1 MLINRASVF
10 ELEPTETQASAFGQ
24 WVGACRVVYNLAL
37 DQRRTFGQ
45 QHRIYYNQQQAEI
58 TDLRAEVD
66 WLKAVPVHALQMA
79 VRAVDSAYQRFF
91 TGQCEAPQP
100 RKKFVNDS
108 FTLPDPSYLGF
119 KRLNTNHGA
128 VKVPKVGWVKLR
140 GYRALGG
147 APRSIT
153 ISRKAGKWFVSIAWQ
168 KEVPD
173 PLPSNLPSVGL
184 DRGVAVF
191 AALSDGRKIEPLSAF
206 KRIKDKLAKHQRKL
220 ARKVRRSENWRKQKA
235 KITRLHR
242 KVANARKDYLHQLSS
257 DLAKNHS
264 VIKIEKLQVKNMTK
278 SANGTVEAPGRNV
291 KAKSGLNRSI
301 LDQGWSMFATMLG
314 YKLAE
319 RGGQLV
325 EVAAAYTSQTC
336 AECGSID
343 RANRQDQATFVCVS
357 CGHADNA
364 DTNAARNIHQARA
377 LAVESPKRT
386 LRSVGKRKQQVGAIH
401 ACV

>member
-37 DQRRTFGQ
+37 DQRRMFGQ

-79 VRAVDSAYQRFF
+79 VRALDSAYQRFF

-147 APRSIT
+147 VLRSIT
-153 ISRKAGKWFVSIAWQ
+153 ISRKAGRWFVSIAWQ
-168 KEVPD
+168 KEAPD

-220 ARKVRRSENWRKQKA
+220 ARKVQRSENWRKQKA

-242 KVANARKDYLHQLSS
+242 KVANARKDYLHKLSS
-257 DLAKNHS
+257 DLAKNHG
-264 VIKIEKLQVKNMTK
+264 VIKIEKLQVKNMSK
-278 SANGTVEAPGRNV
+278 SAKGTVEVPGRNV

>member
-1 MLINRASVF
+1 MS
-10 ELEPTETQASAFGQ
+10 
-24 WVGACRVVYNLAL
+24 
-37 DQRRTFGQ
+37 
-45 QHRIYYNQQQAEI
+45 
-58 TDLRAEVD
+58 
-66 WLKAVPVHALQMA
+66 
-79 VRAVDSAYQRFF
+79 
-91 TGQCEAPQP
+91 
-100 RKKFVNDS
+100 
-108 FTLPDPSYLGF
+108 
-119 KRLNTNHGA
+119 
-128 VKVPKVGWVKLR
+128 
-140 GYRALGG
+140 
-147 APRSIT
+147 
-153 ISRKAGKWFVSIAWQ
+153 
-168 KEVPD
+168 
-173 PLPSNLPSVGL
+173 
-184 DRGVAVF
+184 
-191 AALSDGRKIEPLSAF
+191 
-206 KRIKDKLAKHQRKL
+206 
-220 ARKVRRSENWRKQKA
+220 
-235 KITRLHR
+235 
-242 KVANARKDYLHQLSS
+242 
-257 DLAKNHS
+257 
-264 VIKIEKLQVKNMTK
+264 K
-278 SANGTVEAPGRNV
+278 SAKGTVEVPGRNV

>member
-45 QHRIYYNQQQAEI
+45 QHHIYYNQQQAEI
-58 TDLRAEVD
+58 TDLRAEAD

-100 RKKFVNDS
+100 RKKSVNDS

-119 KRLNTNHGA
+119 KRLNANHGA

-147 APRSIT
+147 ALRSIT

-173 PLPSNLPSVGL
+173 PLPSNLPTVGL

-206 KRIKDKLAKHQRKL
+206 KRIKDKLAKHQRKMS
-220 ARKVRRSENWRKQKA
+220 RKVRRSENWRKQKV

-242 KVANARKDYLHQLSS
+242 KVANARKDYLHKLST

-278 SANGTVEAPGRNV
+278 SAKGTVESPGRNV

-314 YKLAE
+314 YKLIE
-319 RGGQLV
+319 RGGKLV
-325 EVAAAYTSQTC
+325 EVAAAYTSQAC
-336 AECGSID
+336 AECGSIG

-357 CGHADNA
+357 CGHTDNA
-364 DTNAARNIHQARA
+364 DVNAARNIHQARA

-386 LRSVGKRKQQVGAIH
+386 LRRVGKRKQQVGAIH

>member
-37 DQRRTFGQ
+37 DQRRMFGQ

-79 VRAVDSAYQRFF
+79 VRALDSAYQRFF

-147 APRSIT
+147 VLRSIT
-153 ISRKAGKWFVSIAWQ
+153 ISRKAGRWFVSIAWQ
-168 KEVPD
+168 KE
-173 PLPSNLPSVGL
+173 
-184 DRGVAVF
+184 
-191 AALSDGRKIEPLSAF
+191 
-206 KRIKDKLAKHQRKL
+206 
-220 ARKVRRSENWRKQKA
+220 
-235 KITRLHR
+235 
-242 KVANARKDYLHQLSS
+242 
-257 DLAKNHS
+257 
-264 VIKIEKLQVKNMTK
+264 
-278 SANGTVEAPGRNV
+278 
-291 KAKSGLNRSI
+291 
-301 LDQGWSMFATMLG
+301 
-314 YKLAE
+314 
-319 RGGQLV
+319 
-325 EVAAAYTSQTC
+325 
-336 AECGSID
+336 
-343 RANRQDQATFVCVS
+343 
-357 CGHADNA
+357 AD
-364 DTNAARNIHQARA
+364 H
-377 LAVESPKRT
+377 
-386 LRSVGKRKQQVGAIH
+386 G
-401 ACV
+401 